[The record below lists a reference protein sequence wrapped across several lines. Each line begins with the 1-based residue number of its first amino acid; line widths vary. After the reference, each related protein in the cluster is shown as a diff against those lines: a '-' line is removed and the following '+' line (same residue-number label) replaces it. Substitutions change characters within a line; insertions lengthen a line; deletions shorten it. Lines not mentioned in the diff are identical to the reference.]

1 MARKRPRLTRVL
13 GERDFFSI
21 AYGEV
26 ASSIYF
32 ALGIVAAKAL
42 GLTPAVLLIVG
53 ALFLLVAL
61 SYAEAITSTPE
72 AGGTVSYV
80 RRAFNDVT
88 CFVMGWVLLLDYLIV
103 IALTTLFVPH
113 YLGAAFNISIIRSF
127 PADSLVAVGLVL
139 ALTLMRLAFRP
150 KIYRF
155 GIVLAALDLVTQF
168 ALIALG
174 MTMLFSWHSLSSGI
188 HVGSAP
194 SWGSLA
200 FALPLAMLAFTGIET
215 VANLARESRDPEK
228 LPRSLFGAIG
238 TVIAVYVLIAV
249 VGLSAFPVEHGTT
262 ALGNEWRRA
271 PLMGIVSAFSPHM
284 NSLLATAL
292 RVFVGLSGVA
302 ILLLAGTTAISGFA
316 RVARTLGERRM
327 LPAPFGR
334 LYHRTLVSPQALV
347 AVVLIAGGLL
357 IATEPLHHSDLQ
369 GQATFL
375 ASLFSFGVLIAFS
388 VVQLAVIRLRYK
400 EPGFRRPYRV
410 PLSIRAF
417 GGELPLPALLGAVL
431 TIFVFVLTMITH
443 PAARYGG
450 PLWLVMGFVVFWL
463 VRRQRGAG
471 LLEQVDSDAEQE
483 LPEAGFATILVP
495 MKMGDIGEEMMATA
509 VRIAQERSASV
520 IAVNVISVPL
530 EQALDAPLE
539 QEERQAAETL
549 VEARALAEEN
559 DVPMRGYSVRTRS
572 IGAAVVEQ
580 AREVGADLIVIGSGA
595 HWRRHSRFFSP
606 AVEYVLRKA
615 PCEVMIVSFPANAFE
630 GAEEPE
636 PEETKPGDVDQKST

>member
-1 MARKRPRLTRVL
+1 MARKRPQLARVL
-13 GERDFFSI
+13 GGRDFFSI

-42 GLTPAVLLIVG
+42 GLTPLVLLIVG
-53 ALFLLVAL
+53 GIFLLVAL
-61 SYAEAITSTPE
+61 SYAEAITSATE
-72 AGGTVSYV
+72 AGGSVGYV

-88 CFVMGWVLLLDYLIV
+88 CFVMGWVLMLDYLII

-113 YLGAAFNISIIRSF
+113 YLGAAFHISKLRSS
-127 PADSLVAVGLVL
+127 PYDSLVAVGLVL

-150 KIYRF
+150 KLYRF
-155 GIVLAALDLVTQF
+155 GIILAALDLVTQF

-174 MTMLFSWHSLSSGI
+174 MAMLFSWHALSSGV
-188 HVGSAP
+188 HLGSSP
-194 SWGSLA
+194 SWSSLA
-200 FALPLAMLAFTGIET
+200 FALPLATLAFTGIET
-215 VANLARESRDPEK
+215 VANLAKESRDPEE
-228 LPRSLFGAIG
+228 LPRHLFAAIG

-249 VGLSAFPVEHGTT
+249 VGLSAFPVENGTT
-262 ALGNEWRRA
+262 DLGTDWKRA
-271 PLMGIVSAFSPHM
+271 PLMGIVAAFSPHM
-284 NSLLATAL
+284 TSALAAAL
-292 RVFVGLSGVA
+292 RIFVGLSGVA

-316 RVARTLGERRM
+316 RLARTLGERRM

-357 IATEPLHHSDLQ
+357 IATEPLK

-400 EPGFRRPYRV
+400 EPNFRRPYRV

-417 GGELPLPALLGAVL
+417 GGELPLPALVGVVL
-431 TIFVFVLTMITH
+431 TIFVFALTMITH
-443 PAARYGG
+443 SPARYGG
-450 PLWLVMGFVVFWL
+450 PLWLLIGLVVFGL
-463 VRRQRGAG
+463 VRRQRGTG
-471 LLEQVDSDAEQE
+471 LLDQVDVDSEEE
-483 LPEAGFATILVP
+483 LPEARFGTILVP
-495 MKMGDIGEEMMATA
+495 VKMGDISEEMMATA

-520 IAVNVISVPL
+520 IALNVIAVPL

-539 QEERQAAETL
+539 QEERRATEVLA
-549 VEARALAEEN
+549 EARALGEEN
-559 DVPMRGYSVRTRS
+559 DVAVQGMTVRTRS

-580 AREVGADLIVIGSGA
+580 AEKLGADLIVIGSGA
-595 HWRRHSRFFSP
+595 RWRRHSRFFSP
-606 AVEYVLRKA
+606 TVEYVLRKA
-615 PCEVMIVSFPANAFE
+615 PCEVMVVSFPANAFE

-636 PEETKPGDVDQKST
+636 PEETKPGDVDQKSTR

>member
-13 GERDFFSI
+13 VGRDFFSI

-42 GLTPAVLLIVG
+42 GLTPLVLLVVG

-88 CFVMGWVLLLDYLIV
+88 CFVVGWVLMLDYLIV

-113 YLGAAFNISIIRSF
+113 YLGAAFHISILRRA
-127 PADSLVAVGLVL
+127 PYDTLMAVGLVL
-139 ALTLMRLAFRP
+139 ALTLMRLNFRP
-150 KIYRF
+150 RLYRF
-155 GIVLAALDLVTQF
+155 GIVLAVLDLVTQF

-174 MTMLFSWHSLSSGI
+174 MTMLFSWHSLSSGV
-188 HVGSAP
+188 HLGSSP

-215 VANLARESRDPEK
+215 VANLAKESRDPEE
-228 LPRSLFGAIG
+228 LPRHLFAAIG

-262 ALGNEWRRA
+262 ALGTDWKRA

-284 NSLLATAL
+284 NSALATAL

-316 RVARTLGERRM
+316 RLARTLGERSM

-334 LYHRTLVSPQALV
+334 LYHRTLVSPQSLMAIF
-347 AVVLIAGGLL
+347 LIAGGLL
-357 IATEPLHHSDLQ
+357 IATEPLHHTGLQ

-400 EPGFRRPYRV
+400 EPGYYRPYRV
-410 PLSIRAF
+410 PLSLRVF

-431 TIFVFVLTMITH
+431 TVFVFVLTMITH

-450 PLWLVMGFVVFWL
+450 PLWLAIGFVIFGL
-463 VRRQRGAG
+463 VRRQRGTG
-471 LLEQVDSDAEQE
+471 LLEQVGASDEEE
-483 LPEAGFATILVP
+483 LPEAAFGTILVP

-509 VRIAQERSASV
+509 ARIAEERNASV
-520 IAVNVISVPL
+520 IAMNVIAVPL
-530 EQALDAPLE
+530 DLALDEPLE
-539 QEERQAAETL
+539 QEERAAEETL
-549 VEARALAEEN
+549 AEARALGEEN
-559 DVPMRGYSVRTRS
+559 GVAVRGMTVRTRS

-580 AREVGADLIVIGSGA
+580 AQELGADLIVIGSGA
-595 HWRRHSRFFSP
+595 RWRLHSRFFSP
-606 AVEYVLRKA
+606 TVEYVLRKA
-615 PCEVMIVSFPANAFE
+615 PCEVMIVSFPENAFE
-630 GAEEPE
+630 GMEEPE
-636 PEETKPGDVDQKST
+636 PTGPRKPTGPSPS

>member
-13 GERDFFSI
+13 GGRDLFSI

-32 ALGIVAAKAL
+32 ALGIVAAHAL
-42 GLTPAVLLIVG
+42 GLTPAVLVVVG

-61 SYAEAITSTPE
+61 SYAEAITSSPE
-72 AGGTVSYV
+72 AGGAANFV
-80 RRAFNDVT
+80 RRAFGDVAG
-88 CFVMGWVLLLDYLIV
+88 FVVGWVLMLDYLIL

-113 YLGAAFNISIIRSF
+113 YLGAAFHLSALRQAPF
-127 PADSLVAVGLVL
+127 DTLVGVGLVIAL
-139 ALTLMRLAFRP
+139 AVARLAFRP
-150 KIYRF
+150 SLYRF
-155 GIVLAALDLVTQF
+155 GIVLAVLDLATQVV
-168 ALIALG
+168 LIGLG
-174 MTMLFSWHSLSSGI
+174 VMLLFSWHGLASGV
-188 HVGSAP
+188 HLGSVP
-194 SWGSLA
+194 SWSSLA
-200 FALPLAMLAFTGIET
+200 FALSLAMLAFTGIET
-215 VANLARESRDPEK
+215 VANLSQESRNPGG
-228 LPRSLFGAIG
+228 LPRNLFAAIG

-249 VGLSAFPVEHGTT
+249 VGLSAFPVEHGQT

-271 PLMGIVSAFSPHM
+271 PLMGIVSAFAPHM
-284 NSLLATAL
+284 PSILASAL

-302 ILLLAGTTAISGFA
+302 ILLLAATTAISGFA
-316 RVARTLGERRM
+316 RLARSLGEHRM

-357 IATEPLHHSDLQ
+357 IATEPLHRSGLQ

-375 ASLFSFGVLIAFS
+375 TSLFSFGVLIAFS
-388 VVQLAVIRLRYK
+388 AVQLAVIRLRYSA
-400 EPGFRRPYRV
+400 PSLFRPYRV
-410 PLSIRAF
+410 PLSIRV
-417 GGELPLPALLGAVL
+417 GGGTLPLPALLGAVL
-431 TIFVFVLTMITH
+431 TIFVFVLTMLTH

-450 PLWLVMGFVVFWL
+450 PIWLAVGLAVFGL
-463 VRRQRGAG
+463 VRHQRGTG
-471 LLEQVDSDAEQE
+471 LLEQTGAGGDQE

-520 IAVNVISVPL
+520 ITLSVIEVPL

-539 QEERQAAETL
+539 QEERRVAETL
-549 VEARALAEEN
+549 AEARALAEEN

-595 HWRRHSRFFSP
+595 RWRRHSRFFSP
-606 AVEYVLRKA
+606 TVEYAPRNA
-615 PCEVMIVSFPANAFE
+615 PCEFMIVSFPENAFE
-630 GAEEPE
+630 GLPEPE
-636 PEETKPGDVDQKST
+636 PEKTGPSDSH

>member
-1 MARKRPRLTRVL
+1 MARKRPRLARVL
-13 GERDFFSI
+13 GGRDFFSI

-42 GLTPAVLLIVG
+42 GLTPLVLLLVG
-53 ALFLLVAL
+53 ALFLLIAL

-72 AGGTVSYV
+72 AGGSVSYV

-88 CFVMGWVLLLDYLIV
+88 CFVIGWVLLLDYLIV

-113 YLGAAFNISIIRSF
+113 YLGAAFQISILRRSPF
-127 PADSLVAVGLVL
+127 DSLVAVGLVL
-139 ALTLMRLAFRP
+139 ALTLMRLNFRP
-150 KIYRF
+150 RVYRF
-155 GIVLAALDLVTQF
+155 GIILAALDLVTQLV
-168 ALIALG
+168 LIVLG
-174 MTMLFSWHSLSSGI
+174 MTMLFSWHSLASGV
-188 HVGSAP
+188 HLGSAP

-200 FALPLAMLAFTGIET
+200 FALSLATLAFTGIET
-215 VANLARESRDPEK
+215 VANLAKESRDPEG
-228 LPRSLFGAIG
+228 LPRNLFAAIG

-262 ALGNEWRRA
+262 ALGTEWRRA
-271 PLMGIVSAFSPHM
+271 PLMGIVSAISPHM
-284 NSLLATAL
+284 TSALATAL

-316 RVARTLGERRM
+316 RLARTLGEHRM

-334 LYHRTLVSPQALV
+334 LYHRTLVSPQALA
-347 AVVLIAGGLL
+347 AVVLISGGLL
-357 IATEPLHHSDLQ
+357 IATEPLHRSGLQ

-400 EPGFRRPYRV
+400 EPGFNRPYRV
-410 PLSIRAF
+410 PLSIKVF
-417 GGELPLPALLGAVL
+417 GGALPLPALLGSVL
-431 TIFVFVLTMITH
+431 TIFIFVLTMITH

-450 PLWLVMGFVVFWL
+450 PLWLAIGLVIFWL
-463 VRRQRGAG
+463 VRRQRGTG
-471 LLEQVDSDAEQE
+471 LLEQVDSGDEQE

-509 VRIAQERSASV
+509 MRIAQERNASV
-520 IAVNVISVPL
+520 IAVSMIDVPL

-539 QEERQAAETL
+539 QEERHAAETL
-549 VEARALAEEN
+549 AEARALAEEN
-559 DVPMRGYSVRTRS
+559 DVSMRGYSVRTRS

-595 HWRRHSRFFSP
+595 RWRRHSRFFSP
-606 AVEYVLRKA
+606 TVEYVLRKA
-615 PCEVMIVSFPANAFE
+615 PCEVMIVSFPENAFE
-630 GAEEPE
+630 GLGEPE
-636 PEETKPGDVDQKST
+636 PEPGSS

>member
-1 MARKRPRLTRVL
+1 MARKRPRLARVL
-13 GERDFFSI
+13 GGRDFFSI

-42 GLTPAVLLIVG
+42 GLTPLVLLLVG
-53 ALFLLVAL
+53 ALFLLIAL

-72 AGGTVSYV
+72 AGGSVSYV

-113 YLGAAFNISIIRSF
+113 YLGAAFQISILRRSPF
-127 PADSLVAVGLVL
+127 DSLVAVGLVL
-139 ALTLMRLAFRP
+139 ALTLMRLNFRP
-150 KIYRF
+150 RVYRF
-155 GIVLAALDLVTQF
+155 GIILAALDLVTQLV
-168 ALIALG
+168 LIVLG
-174 MTMLFSWHSLSSGI
+174 MTMLFSWHSLASGV
-188 HVGSAP
+188 HLGSAP

-200 FALPLAMLAFTGIET
+200 FALSLATLAFTGIET
-215 VANLARESRDPEK
+215 VANLAKESRDPEG
-228 LPRSLFGAIG
+228 LPRNLFAAIG

-262 ALGNEWRRA
+262 ALGTEWRRA
-271 PLMGIVSAFSPHM
+271 PLMGIVSALSPHM
-284 NSLLATAL
+284 TSALATAL

-316 RVARTLGERRM
+316 RLARALGEHRM

-334 LYHRTLVSPQALV
+334 LYHRTLVSPQALA
-347 AVVLIAGGLL
+347 AVVLISGGLL
-357 IATEPLHHSDLQ
+357 IATEPLHRSGLQ

-388 VVQLAVIRLRYK
+388 LVQLAVIRLRYK
-400 EPGFRRPYRV
+400 EPGFNRPYRV
-410 PLSIRAF
+410 PLSIKVF
-417 GGELPLPALLGAVL
+417 GGALPLPALLGSVL
-431 TIFVFVLTMITH
+431 TIFIFVLTMITH

-450 PLWLVMGFVVFWL
+450 PLWLAIGLVIFWL
-463 VRRQRGAG
+463 VRRQRGTG
-471 LLEQVDSDAEQE
+471 LLEQVDSGDEEE

-509 VRIAQERSASV
+509 VRIAQERNASV
-520 IAVNVISVPL
+520 IAVSMIDVPL

-539 QEERQAAETL
+539 QEERHAAETL
-549 VEARALAEEN
+549 AEARALAEEN
-559 DVPMRGYSVRTRS
+559 DVSMRGYSVRTRS

-606 AVEYVLRKA
+606 TVEYVLRKA
-615 PCEVMIVSFPANAFE
+615 PCEVMIVSFPENAFE
-630 GAEEPE
+630 GLGEPE
-636 PEETKPGDVDQKST
+636 PEPGSS

>member
-88 CFVMGWVLLLDYLIV
+88 CFVIGWVLLLDYLIV

-127 PADSLVAVGLVL
+127 PVDSLVAVGLVL

-155 GIVLAALDLVTQF
+155 GIVLAALDLVTQLV
-168 ALIALG
+168 LIVLG

-188 HVGSAP
+188 HLGSAP

-215 VANLARESRDPEK
+215 VANLAKESRDPEK

-262 ALGNEWRRA
+262 ALGTEWRRA
-271 PLMGIVSAFSPHM
+271 PLMGIVSALSPHM

-347 AVVLIAGGLL
+347 AVALIAGGLL
-357 IATEPLHHSDLQ
+357 IATEPLHHSGLE

-388 VVQLAVIRLRYK
+388 VIQLAVIRLRFK

-417 GGELPLPALLGAVL
+417 GGELPLPALLGALL
-431 TIFVFVLTMITH
+431 TTFIFVLTMITH

-450 PLWLVMGFVVFWL
+450 PLWLAIGLVIFWL
-463 VRRQRGAG
+463 VRRQRGTG
-471 LLEQVDSDAEQE
+471 LLEHADSGDEQE
-483 LPEAGFATILVP
+483 LPEARFATILVP

-509 VRIAQERSASV
+509 VRIAEERNASV
-520 IAVNVISVPL
+520 VVVNVIEVPL
-530 EQALDAPLE
+530 EQSLDDPLE
-539 QEERQAAETL
+539 QEERLAAETL
-549 VEARALAEEN
+549 AEAQALADEN

-595 HWRRHSRFFSP
+595 RWRRQSRFFSP
-606 AVEYVLRKA
+606 TVEYVLRKA
-615 PCEVMIVSFPANAFE
+615 PCEVMIVSFPENAFE
-630 GAEEPE
+630 GLPE
-636 PEETKPGDVDQKST
+636 SAPQETSPGS